1 MFGAAASAIMFSLT
15 LLLAPAW
22 AQPVTTLNDQTPVT
36 DISSASVMWIDTTGQ
51 ASIRQVAGK
60 PVGSFTPTR
69 AEQVYALGHQA
80 ALWQRYRL
88 SSQTNSREDWILEF
102 PQPLLDRITVYQS
115 TADGSWTGHVAGDLV
130 PVAIWPQPG
139 RYAQFRLDLPD
150 TAVREVYVQIH
161 NVANISVPVRVTS
174 RGSQTQRLQLD
185 YLTVGIVFG
194 TLLLLIIACVTQ
206 SWVYRDRA
214 YAWYALYAS
223 LLTLTM
229 AAWTGVA
236 GHLLWNHYAAWN
248 DIAPGFL
255 GVLAGGAALLFV
267 NHLCGVNQRQKWID
281 LLLYGIGFASLP
293 LAIAYAWADRRLA
306 VPVISVYL
314 VCIALLG
321 IAKGIATWRR
331 KDRTG
336 LWVVVAF
343 SPISA
348 ATVLL
353 VASVTG
359 LVQSS
364 WLSRYGLMIGL
375 IIEVPFL
382 LIALNMRSRERHS
395 VEARA
400 QVIVSQDALTGL
412 LTEPL
417 FNDRLKQVIGRA
429 KRYKEPA
436 AVVYIDLVNYAFI
449 KQTWGVA
456 VAEQSLLRSVI
467 KLRRILRDVDTVGR
481 IGEARFALVLEGA
494 ISRQAITEMAARMI
508 AAGLMPLKGL
518 KPEVLLQFHI
528 VGILLTERLDNAE
541 DVSQWLSELMASMS
555 ARTRRPIRFVEP
567 ELTRPMNL
575 GAQSDFGADS
585 TNPKRRAYV
594 SK

>member
-1 MFGAAASAIMFSLT
+1 
-15 LLLAPAW
+15 
-22 AQPVTTLNDQTPVT
+22 
-36 DISSASVMWIDTTGQ
+36 
-51 ASIRQVAGK
+51 
-60 PVGSFTPTR
+60 
-69 AEQVYALGHQA
+69 
-80 ALWQRYRL
+80 
-88 SSQTNSREDWILEF
+88 
-102 PQPLLDRITVYQS
+102 
-115 TADGSWTGHVAGDLV
+115 
-130 PVAIWPQPG
+130 
-139 RYAQFRLDLPD
+139 
-150 TAVREVYVQIH
+150 
-161 NVANISVPVRVTS
+161 
-174 RGSQTQRLQLD
+174 
-185 YLTVGIVFG
+185 
-194 TLLLLIIACVTQ
+194 
-206 SWVYRDRA
+206 
-214 YAWYALYAS
+214 
-223 LLTLTM
+223 
-229 AAWTGVA
+229 
-236 GHLLWNHYAAWN
+236 
-248 DIAPGFL
+248 
-255 GVLAGGAALLFV
+255 
-267 NHLCGVNQRQKWID
+267 
-281 LLLYGIGFASLP
+281 
-293 LAIAYAWADRRLA
+293 
-306 VPVISVYL
+306 
-314 VCIALLG
+314 
-321 IAKGIATWRR
+321 
-331 KDRTG
+331 
-336 LWVVVAF
+336 
-343 SPISA
+343 
-348 ATVLL
+348 
-353 VASVTG
+353 
-359 LVQSS
+359 
-364 WLSRYGLMIGL
+364 MIGL
-375 IIEVPFL
+375 IIEVPIL